1 MALSAKDQRERD
13 WLAFYC
19 LAEQYRREHGDLLVP
34 NDYVCQGK
42 RLGAWIGTQRMEY
55 KSRTNPR
62 FTQARVDLLNA
73 IGMVWDVRQFQ
84 WNRMYQAL
92 ERYLQKHGT
101 ARVPQSYVTEEG
113 VKLGIWL
120 NKVRMEYKRGRLSQ
134 ARQAQLEALGVVW
147 EPEVLRRESWEHFF
161 ALLEDYVVCNGTF
174 PPATY
179 QTEAGVKLGIWLS
192 NQKQDRKNG
201 ALAPDRLQK
210 LEALGVIWDVPEQA
224 WMDRYRQAEA
234 YFQCHGHLC
243 PYQRR
248 NAPLPAGLSQ
258 WLTAQRKAKQAGK
271 LSPEKSRM
279 LESVGMI
286 WDVYQSLWET
296 AYQQAEAYVQRHG
309 HLRVSKDSGPD
320 QFLGRWISTQR
331 KNYKKGVL
339 NEERTRKLETLGMVW
354 DAGVDSEE
362 LWEQW
367 FRKASAYYAAH
378 GHLNPM
384 EGELRTWV
392 LAQRAAKK
400 GKRGCLTEAQI
411 QRLEGIGMV
420 WEPLTDQWQEMYQHA
435 KAYYQV
441 HQMLNVPCNYS
452 TETGVR
458 LGHWIARQR
467 RCYKNFLAGKEGQ
480 GIGTITPERIA
491 QLNELGMIWDGTQAT
506 AKTSFREK
514 ALLFY
519 LKKPFPDVV
528 KVSQWQAVGV
538 ELDLYIPSLRIAIE
552 YDGYQWHHNKL
563 ALDERKGEICRRFGI
578 RLIRIREP
586 GLPQAS
592 RCERVIV
599 LDDSGEAAFAEAI
612 CTLFR
617 WLNLPDPAPDIA
629 RDRPAILETYRDVT
643 ARAWDQ
649 SYQAVYRYHRRH
661 GTLSIP
667 ADLTSPSGV
676 NLAGWLHSQREAYRS
691 NELTALQIQK
701 LEALGMQW
709 APFEARWQR
718 MYQLVAAYAQ
728 RHGDL
733 RIPHDYVTEEHVR
746 LGSWLAHQRELYRKQ
761 ALTPQRVNRLEQLG
775 ICWAPNQSRRQEY
788 LQAAQAY
795 HQATGGLDIP
805 ADCTTETGLRLGAW
819 LANQRKRYRA
829 GTLSSRRIRELEALG
844 VQWEPPS
851 PDRWEEMFSLARA
864 YYQDHGHLRIGV
876 SYVTEDGRALGRWIA
891 QQRRKFRRGAGEGG
905 AHGTGTPKTQAG
917 RDRNGM
923 GPVLGTMVGEIP
935 GGKDLLPGPWPS
947 EPPCELCHGGGSQIG
962 HVAVLPAAGH
972 AGESQF
978 PHDAGAEGA
987 VGSDWNALD
996 PPADESECPAAA
1008 IISELLPR
1016 KKPAVKLD
1024 RRFFLWMHLAFP
1036 CKCQRMCLDKSVSK

>member
-1 MALSAKDQRERD
+1 MALSDEDQRERD

-480 GIGTITPERIA
+480 GIGTIGTMDCPAAPEI
-491 QLNELGMIWDGTQAT
+491 
-506 AKTSFREK
+506 
-514 ALLFY
+514 
-519 LKKPFPDVV
+519 
-528 KVSQWQAVGV
+528 
-538 ELDLYIPSLRIAIE
+538 
-552 YDGYQWHHNKL
+552 
-563 ALDERKGEICRRFGI
+563 
-578 RLIRIREP
+578 
-586 GLPQAS
+586 
-592 RCERVIV
+592 
-599 LDDSGEAAFAEAI
+599 
-612 CTLFR
+612 
-617 WLNLPDPAPDIA
+617 
-629 RDRPAILETYRDVT
+629 
-643 ARAWDQ
+643 
-649 SYQAVYRYHRRH
+649 
-661 GTLSIP
+661 
-667 ADLTSPSGV
+667 
-676 NLAGWLHSQREAYRS
+676 SQR
-691 NELTALQIQK
+691 
-701 LEALGMQW
+701 
-709 APFEARWQR
+709 
-718 MYQLVAAYAQ
+718 
-728 RHGDL
+728 
-733 RIPHDYVTEEHVR
+733 
-746 LGSWLAHQRELYRKQ
+746 
-761 ALTPQRVNRLEQLG
+761 
-775 ICWAPNQSRRQEY
+775 C
-788 LQAAQAY
+788 
-795 HQATGGLDIP
+795 
-805 ADCTTETGLRLGAW
+805 
-819 LANQRKRYRA
+819 
-829 GTLSSRRIRELEALG
+829 
-844 VQWEPPS
+844 
-851 PDRWEEMFSLARA
+851 
-864 YYQDHGHLRIGV
+864 
-876 SYVTEDGRALGRWIA
+876 
-891 QQRRKFRRGAGEGG
+891 RGGG
-905 AHGTGTPKTQAG
+905 ARGTGTPKTQAG

-978 PHDAGAEGA
+978 PHDTGAEGA

>member
-1 MALSAKDQRERD
+1 M
-13 WLAFYC
+13 
-19 LAEQYRREHGDLLVP
+19 
-34 NDYVCQGK
+34 
-42 RLGAWIGTQRMEY
+42 
-55 KSRTNPR
+55 
-62 FTQARVDLLNA
+62 
-73 IGMVWDVRQFQ
+73 
-84 WNRMYQAL
+84 
-92 ERYLQKHGT
+92 
-101 ARVPQSYVTEEG
+101 
-113 VKLGIWL
+113 
-120 NKVRMEYKRGRLSQ
+120 
-134 ARQAQLEALGVVW
+134 
-147 EPEVLRRESWEHFF
+147 
-161 ALLEDYVVCNGTF
+161 
-174 PPATY
+174 
-179 QTEAGVKLGIWLS
+179 
-192 NQKQDRKNG
+192 
-201 ALAPDRLQK
+201 
-210 LEALGVIWDVPEQA
+210 
-224 WMDRYRQAEA
+224 
-234 YFQCHGHLC
+234 
-243 PYQRR
+243 
-248 NAPLPAGLSQ
+248 
-258 WLTAQRKAKQAGK
+258 
-271 LSPEKSRM
+271 
-279 LESVGMI
+279 
-286 WDVYQSLWET
+286 
-296 AYQQAEAYVQRHG
+296 
-309 HLRVSKDSGPD
+309 
-320 QFLGRWISTQR
+320 
-331 KNYKKGVL
+331 
-339 NEERTRKLETLGMVW
+339 
-354 DAGVDSEE
+354 
-362 LWEQW
+362 
-367 FRKASAYYAAH
+367 
-378 GHLNPM
+378 
-384 EGELRTWV
+384 
-392 LAQRAAKK
+392 
-400 GKRGCLTEAQI
+400 TEAQI

-528 KVSQWQAVGV
+528 KVSQWQVVGV

-718 MYQLVAAYAQ
+718 MYQLAAAYAQ

-746 LGSWLAHQRELYRKQ
+746 LGSS
-761 ALTPQRVNRLEQLG
+761 G
-775 ICWAPNQSRRQEY
+775 SRR
-788 LQAAQAY
+788 
-795 HQATGGLDIP
+795 HRTDGRRCSPWPVPIIRTTDIF
-805 ADCTTETGLRLGAW
+805 
-819 LANQRKRYRA
+819 
-829 GTLSSRRIRELEALG
+829 ALG
-844 VQWEPPS
+844 SVMSPRTDVHWDDGLPS
-851 PDRWEEMFSLARA
+851 SAGNFAEVPGRGCARHRNTKNTGWTRSEW
-864 YYQDHGHLRIGV
+864 YGTRIGN
-876 SYVTEDGRALGRWIA
+876 DGGRNTRW
-891 QQRRKFRRGAGEGG
+891 QRPTTR
-905 AHGTGTPKTQAG
+905 P
-917 RDRNGM
+917 M
-923 GPVLGTMVGEIP
+923 
-935 GGKDLLPGPWPS
+935 
-947 EPPCELCHGGGSQIG
+947 
-962 HVAVLPAAGH
+962 
-972 AGESQF
+972 
-978 PHDAGAEGA
+978 
-987 VGSDWNALD
+987 
-996 PPADESECPAAA
+996 A
-1008 IISELLPR
+1008 I
-1016 KKPAVKLD
+1016 
-1024 RRFFLWMHLAFP
+1024 
-1036 CKCQRMCLDKSVSK
+1036 